1 MKAGR
6 NCCPI
11 YGSIKTDNRKGC
23 LAVKTIKSKVAHLAL
38 SVSLFS
44 IIILGII
51 SGVVI
56 LRVLNNTVAGLDG
69 LKEQATADST
79 NALQAQKQEELL
91 VIAQN
96 KSDIA
101 DASLNL
107 ILNQTRLVAMS
118 AHDIYSDAAF
128 YTRGMEDRELPLDV
142 YDFSCAD
149 PENIGRFSY
158 HLRAPRSL
166 LDEDS
171 IVEED
176 GVVVRAKLDEG
187 RLTDEMRRDLYLA
200 GYLKSSLVGI
210 RNFDNGNGTYNGIG
224 ATYFCLESSGIDVLA
239 DTLTTEM
246 VEYSAKDSTWYREA
260 AKLEE
265 GEVYWSHP
273 VRDGSGRG
281 IALICAMPVYVDG
294 RLVGVAGSGGL
305 IKNIYEMVQ
314 STSIGTSG
322 YAFLFN
328 TESMKVIANGNA
340 DGDSEINRFR
350 ENLLDAGNRELA
362 DVLEKVRNSP
372 SGISKLTLDGR
383 ESYLAYSKLT
393 TADWAVVT
401 VISLDDA
408 SIVGHTNELRDN
420 ISVITGE
427 TIDDI
432 KSKIALMAKFF
443 LAVALLVTLAVIVL
457 SNKFARRLTRP
468 LDVLTEGVG
477 KISGGNLDYRIRVES
492 QDETALLG
500 EAFNRMSDSLKNY
513 IDNLSRITAE
523 KERIGAELD
532 IARNIQA
539 SMLPCIFP
547 AFPDREEFDIYA
559 TMDPAK
565 EVGGDFYDFFMVDER
580 HLAIVVADVSGK
592 GVPAALFMV
601 IGKTL
606 IKDHTQPGRDLGE
619 VFTEVNELLCEANS
633 EGLFITAF
641 EGVLDLTSGE
651 FSFVNAGHEI
661 PYIYRKG
668 KGFEPYKIRAG
679 FVLAGMEGIRYQ
691 CGRMQLE
698 PGDKIFQYTDGVTE
712 ATNSENMLFSMERL
726 ADVLRKNALLAP
738 SELLPEINAAI
749 DAFVGD
755 APQFDDIT
763 MLCLEYRAKM
773 EETMKELTIDATVEN
788 IAVVTDFVKEELEKL
803 DCPMKVQMQ
812 VNIAIDE
819 LFGNIAHYAYNP
831 ETGRATV
838 RVEVV
843 RDPLSV
849 VITFIDNG
857 IPYDPLAKEDPDITQ
872 SCEER
877 EIGGLG
883 IYMVKKTMDD
893 ISYEYREGQN
903 ILKIRKRI

>member
-1 MKAGR
+1 M
-6 NCCPI
+6 
-11 YGSIKTDNRKGC
+11 
-23 LAVKTIKSKVAHLAL
+23 KTIKSKVAHLAL

-101 DASLNL
+101 DVSLNL

-118 AHDIYSDAAF
+118 AHDIYSNETF
-128 YTRGMEDRELPLDV
+128 YTRGVEDKELPLDV

-200 GYLKSSLVGI
+200 GYLKNSLVGI

-260 AKLEE
+260 VKLEE
-265 GEVYWSHP
+265 GEAYWSHP

-314 STSIGTSG
+314 STSIGTNG

-340 DGDSEINRFR
+340 DGDSEINRFK
-350 ENLLDAGNRELA
+350 ENLLDAGNRELT

-372 SGISKLTLDGR
+372 SGISKLTLDGK

-393 TADWAVVT
+393 TTDWAVAT
-401 VISLDDA
+401 VISLDDR

-432 KSKIALMAKFF
+432 ESKIALMAKFF
-443 LAVALLVTLAVIVL
+443 LAVALMVTLAVIVL

-468 LDVLTEGVG
+468 LDILTEGVG

-500 EAFNRMSDSLKNY
+500 EAFNRMTDSLKNY

-580 HLAIVVADVSGK
+580 HLAIVMADVSGK

-641 EGVLDLTSGE
+641 EGVLDLTNGE
-651 FSFVNAGHEI
+651 FCFVNAGHEI
-661 PYIYRKG
+661 PYICRQG

-691 CGRMQLE
+691 CGRMQLK

-712 ATNSENMLFSMERL
+712 ATNSENVLFGMERL
-726 ADVLRKNALLAP
+726 ADVLRKNALLSP
-738 SELLPEINAAI
+738 SELLPEIKAAI

-763 MLCLEYRAKM
+763 MLCLEYKAKM
-773 EETMKELTIDATVEN
+773 EEAMKELTIDATVDN
-788 IAVVTDFVKEELEKL
+788 ISTVTDFVNEELEKL

-857 IPYDPLAKEDPDITQ
+857 VPYDPLAKEDPDITQ

-903 ILKIRKRI
+903 ILKIKKRL